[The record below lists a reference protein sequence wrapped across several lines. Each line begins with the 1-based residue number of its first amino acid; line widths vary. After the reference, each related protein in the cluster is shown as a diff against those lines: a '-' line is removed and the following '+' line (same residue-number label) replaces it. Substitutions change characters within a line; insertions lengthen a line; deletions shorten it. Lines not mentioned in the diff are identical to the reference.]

1 MLRSRDSLYLTEQL
15 NHEYRRAGITFRIM
29 LIGESGLGKSTFTRA
44 LLRPYVP
51 EHMLDEPAG
60 SVATDALRDASVG
73 TRMPPGTEVWDR
85 VPPYP

>member
-60 SVATDALRDASVG
+60 SPVLLSRTLLTKGDFAHK
-73 TRMPPGTEVWDR
+73 
-85 VPPYP
+85 